1 MQKPRRQKPGRRKK
15 CQEENRLCWIQFFSL
30 AAEQLT
36 LVKKSESLVKIVV
49 CSELWWWNWM
59 IWICW
64 WWLREVQMS
73 ASWTYGILTERLVG
87 RLQVRKEI
95 IKIKLPTLQH
105 GALDVKGDVE
115 AVTGSETS
123 RRMQS
128 SQLISQ
134 KILTELGMLR
144 IQQDSN
150 LAEPN
155 NLEISREGHACAVK
169 Q

>member
-1 MQKPRRQKPGRRKK
+1 M
-15 CQEENRLCWIQFFSL
+15 
-30 AAEQLT
+30 
-36 LVKKSESLVKIVV
+36 
-49 CSELWWWNWM
+49 
-59 IWICW
+59 
-64 WWLREVQMS
+64 
-73 ASWTYGILTERLVG
+73 
-87 RLQVRKEI
+87 RKEI

-105 GALDVKGDVE
+105 VALDVKGDVE

-128 SQLISQ
+128 PQLISQ
-134 KILTELGMLR
+134 KSLTELGMLR